1 MARILIVDDEES
13 VAWILTHYL
22 RKAGHTAMVASD
34 GQMALREANGR
45 PDLILLDLGLP
56 DLSGAEVLRRLK
68 RNLDTAQIPVVI
80 VSGEPDAAALVRD
93 SGAHAVAAIL
103 RKPVILQELCDVVD
117 SVLCAPAGWAEGS
130 GPDFPE
136 KRAHLLYR
144 LITEGSNT
152 LVRQVC
158 LRLDA
163 DRRGSHEPR
172 TAQAP
177 NWREL
182 ARAGRREGLLSDGE
196 GALLAAEP
204 AVLAGSH

>member
-1 MARILIVDDEES
+1 MARILIVDDEDS
-13 VAWILTHYL
+13 VAWVVTHFL
-22 RKAGHTAMVASD
+22 RKAGHTPMVAAN
-34 GQMALREANGR
+34 GETALREAHAR

-68 RNLDTAQIPVVI
+68 RHPDTAPIPVVI

-103 RKPVILQELCDVVD
+103 RKPVTCQDLCDVVD
-117 SVLCAPAGWAEGS
+117 AVLSPARWAEGTDP
-130 GPDFPE
+130 GVPE
-136 KRAHLLYR
+136 RRGQLLYR

-158 LRLDA
+158 RRLEAERTRPHD
-163 DRRGSHEPR
+163 PR
-172 TAQAP
+172 TVHAP
-177 NWREL
+177 TWRDL
-182 ARAGRREGLLSDGE
+182 AHAGQREGLLSAGE

-204 AVLAGSH
+204 AVLAGCH